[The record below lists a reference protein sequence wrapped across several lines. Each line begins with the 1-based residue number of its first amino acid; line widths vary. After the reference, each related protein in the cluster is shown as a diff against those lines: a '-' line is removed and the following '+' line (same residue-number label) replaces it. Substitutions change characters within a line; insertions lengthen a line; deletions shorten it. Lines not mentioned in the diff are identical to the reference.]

1 MFAQIEAGQTS
12 ATRLAD
18 ATKAAL
24 TVLVILVIAALV
36 GAKVL
41 QIFGVSLDAFSVES
55 RTRSTAAH
63 VRAID

>member
-12 ATRLAD
+12 ATRFAD
-18 ATKAAL
+18 STKAAL

-55 RTRSTAAH
+55 RTRSTAA